1 MGAPTYTPPAK
12 DKPQTSRPFFA
23 PEAMPD
29 VFFKP
34 AEGDKTGGEGE
45 EKAAAPATAEK
56 PPAAGA
62 TTAEPPKSE
71 IGFGSFKVFCDIF
84 DDLILQWPTR
94 WQQSYLRA
102 KENGSSVLFDQQF
115 GQDLISKEIMALWNL
130 YYGFQ
135 LKSISP
141 YGKKVDLSKAFEMA
155 QQLSGVSDMY
165 ISLASIA
172 LHMDMKKYLSDK
184 IPEYAKKNLGIFLI
198 SGALLQSGLVG
209 LNALTGSDLDF
220 TSLLG
225 PATSTW
231 TEAPLGLKRPYVLN
245 NIPDDRWRS
254 PFSSTPDKFELKYTG
269 LNTEAD
275 EKKWSLGL
283 GFNIAA
289 AQDLYPKDEKEKAKY
304 KGFELFPYFS
314 FSNKQPIEGKPAPS
328 EENKFMA
335 GFFVG
340 DKGYYGLLEGGA
352 RLEGKTTL
360 EAYGRGGFVM
370 KNFGPLS
377 LMQLTGEVD
386 YRPGNDAEIRG
397 RINAA
402 TSFELLDGKE
412 WQLKLGAAAGGLIPS
427 GGQPGAFDFRT
438 NMALNYKYAH
448 PDFTRPLN
456 IGFNAGF
463 DMSKQDPFDA
473 NSPDR
478 YGVLGQVTF
487 FDIMKFGLE
496 YYQIDAK
503 SDTLPNS
510 DLRAMFAMDLA
521 PIFMQ
526 ITQRKKEK

>member
-1 MGAPTYTPPAK
+1 MGAPTHTTPPV
-12 DKPQTSRPFFA
+12 DKAQTSRPFFG
-23 PEAMPD
+23 PESIPD
-29 VFFKP
+29 PFFKP
-34 AEGDKTGGEGE
+34 PEGE
-45 EKAAAPATAEK
+45 TATEPAKKTEE
-56 PPAAGA
+56 PAK
-62 TTAEPPKSE
+62 TETE
-71 IGFGSFKVFCDIF
+71 IGFGSFEVFCKIF
-84 DDLILQWPTR
+84 DDLIMKWPAR
-94 WQQSYLRA
+94 WKDSYLRA
-102 KENGSSVLFDQQF
+102 KEDGSSVLFDRKF

-135 LKSISP
+135 LKSVSP
-141 YGKKVDLSKAFEMA
+141 YGKKVDLSKAFDMA
-155 QQLSGVSDMY
+155 QQLSGTSDMY

-184 IPEYAKKNLGIFLI
+184 IPAYAKENLGIFLI
-198 SGALLQSGLVG
+198 SGALLQSGFVG
-209 LNALTGSDLDF
+209 LNALMGSDLDF
-220 TSLLG
+220 SSLIG

-231 TEAPLGLKRPYVLN
+231 TEPPTGLKRPFVLN

-254 PFSSTPDKFELKYTG
+254 PFSETPDKFELKYSG
-269 LNTEAD
+269 LNAD
-275 EKKWSLGL
+275 ADDKRWSLGL

-289 AQDLYPKDEKEKAKY
+289 AQDLYPKDEKEKLKY
-304 KGFELFPYFS
+304 KGFELFPYFN
-314 FSNKQPIEGKPAPS
+314 FTHKEQAEGKPAPS
-328 EENKFMA
+328 EDNKFMA

-340 DKGYYGLLEGGA
+340 NKGYYGLLEGGA

-370 KNFGPLS
+370 KNIGPLS

-438 NMALNYKYAH
+438 NAALNYKLALPQYGYEK
-448 PDFTRPLN
+448 PLN

-473 NSPDR
+473 NSPSR
-478 YGVLGQVTF
+478 YGVLGQLTF
-487 FDIMKFGLE
+487 LDVVKFGLE
-496 YYQIDAK
+496 YYKIDAPN
-503 SDTLPNS
+503 DTLPGS
-510 DLRAMFAMDLA
+510 DLRGMFALDLA
-521 PIFMQ
+521 PIYM
-526 ITQRKKEK
+526 RVVEKNKGK